1 MKKVVWP
8 LLVTV
13 VIALAVWWWR
23 GSPAGVMSP
32 RARPP
37 VPVTVESVQVQAF
50 ADQVSALGT
59 LRAWESVDI
68 SATIAQKITELH
80 FDDGQR
86 VAQGDVLALLKQ
98 DGEQA
103 MLQELQ
109 ASQQDARREVGR
121 LENLAKKNQV
131 AQNELDKARTLV
143 AVTGHRIEEV
153 QARIS
158 DRTIIAPFSGVLGLR
173 QVSEG
178 ALVTPGQ
185 RLTTLDDLSQLR
197 LEFNVPAIQLGLL
210 KPGQAVAARTPALDR
225 VFEGEITAIDSRVDP
240 VSRSITARARL
251 DNPDGLLR
259 PGLLME
265 VVLTGNARQAL
276 LVPEESLQ
284 SRASSHFLWKLD
296 GDTARRVPVKIGGRI
311 PGRVEVTE
319 GLEPGD
325 KVVRDGVGML
335 SGDAAAVIV
344 VED

>member
-8 LLVTV
+8 VLVIV
-13 VIALAVWWWR
+13 VIALAVWRWR
-23 GSPAGVMSP
+23 GTPVEVMTP
-32 RARPP
+32 QARPP
-37 VPVTVESVQVQAF
+37 VAVTVASVQAQPF

-68 SATIAQKITELH
+68 SATVAQKITELH

-86 VAQGDVLALLKQ
+86 VARGDVLALLKQ

-109 ASQQDARREVGR
+109 ASLQDARREVGR

-143 AVTGHRIEEV
+143 VVTGHRIGEV
-153 QARIS
+153 QARIA
-158 DRTIIAPFSGVLGLR
+158 DRTIRAPFSGVLGLR

-197 LEFNVPAIQLGLL
+197 LEFSVPALQLGLL
-210 KPGQAVAARTPALDR
+210 QPGQAVAAHTPALDR

-240 VSRSITARARL
+240 VSRSISARARM

-265 VVLTGNARQAL
+265 VVLTGDARQAL

-284 SRASSHFLWKLD
+284 SRASSHYLWKLD
-296 GDTARRVPVKIGGRI
+296 GDTARKVPVKIGGRI
-311 PGRVEVTE
+311 PGWVEIIE
-319 GLEPGD
+319 GLESGD

-335 SGDAAAVIV
+335 SGDAATVVV